1 MNVNKDLVII
11 NNEKISKEKTNF
23 YCDNID
29 VKSIPEDLDKKF
41 SVTLIARNSKDQRM
55 TNKYRKNSI
64 GYKYIC
70 LFI

>member
-1 MNVNKDLVII
+1 MNANKDLVII

-41 SVTLIARNSKDQRM
+41 SVTLIARNSKDKRM
-55 TNKYRKNSI
+55 R
-64 GYKYIC
+64 
-70 LFI
+70 